1 MKCRQ
6 VTFFVEN
13 PDLVPMME
21 AVRDRVIPSYES
33 FPHFQGVTVVRN
45 DLGPR
50 SEVVVTSFW
59 DDGLEQSEELSNQ
72 FVQEIAHATGRNPIR
87 KPYETLYAQVRNSLG
102 GFGIGG
108 LRWEGRPRKAP
119 KGSGVHGRNGVAP
132 SGSSSAK

>member
-13 PDLVPMME
+13 PDLVAMME

-33 FPHFQGVTVVRN
+33 LPHFQGVTVVRS

-59 DDGLEQSEELSNQ
+59 DDGLEDSEEMSNR
-72 FVQEIAHATGRNPIR
+72 FVEEIAHATGRNPIR

-102 GFGIGG
+102 GFGIAG
-108 LRWEGRPRKAP
+108 LRWEGRPRNLP
-119 KGSGVHGRNGVAP
+119 KGCGDGDRTGVASNG
-132 SGSSSAK
+132 SGSAA